1 MELVIYDH
9 TNGQVTDEQLDETE
23 KLLQFAADQLSI
35 AANAEMSV
43 TYVNNPEMQKIN
55 REYRGIDRSTDVISF
70 AIEDD
75 EDLMLPAELQAE
87 LPRELGDLFVSIDK
101 VKSQALFLD
110 HSEERELGYMLVHG
124 FLHLNGYDH
133 ERADDHG
140 EQFRLQE
147 EILTK
152 YGLKR

>member
-9 TNGQVTDEQLDETE
+9 TDGQVTDEQLDETE
-23 KLLQFAADQLSI
+23 KLLQFAAGELSI
-35 AANAEMSV
+35 EDNAEMSV
-43 TYVNNPEMQKIN
+43 TFVNNPEMQEIN

-75 EDLMLPAELQAE
+75 EDLMIPEELKAEM
-87 LPRELGDLFVSIDK
+87 PRELGDLFVSIDK
-101 VKSQALFLD
+101 VKEQALFLD

-133 ERADDHG
+133 EREDDNG
-140 EQFRLQE
+140 EQFRVQE
-147 EILTK
+147 AILTK
-152 YGLKR
+152 YGLTR

>member
-9 TNGQVTDEQLDETE
+9 TDGQVTDEQLDETE
-23 KLLQFAADQLSI
+23 KLLQFAAGELSI
-35 AANAEMSV
+35 EDNAEMSV
-43 TYVNNPEMQKIN
+43 TFVNNPEMQEIN

-75 EDLMLPAELQAE
+75 EDLMIPEELKAKM
-87 LPRELGDLFVSIDK
+87 PRELGDLFVSIDK
-101 VKSQALFLD
+101 VKEQVLFLD

-133 ERADDHG
+133 EREDDNG
-140 EQFRLQE
+140 EQCRVQE
-147 EILTK
+147 AILTK
-152 YGLKR
+152 YGLTR

>member
-87 LPRELGDLFVSIDK
+87 LPRELGDLVSR
-101 VKSQALFLD
+101 SF
-110 HSEERELGYMLVHG
+110 
-124 FLHLNGYDH
+124 
-133 ERADDHG
+133 
-140 EQFRLQE
+140 
-147 EILTK
+147 
-152 YGLKR
+152 

>member
-35 AANAEMSV
+35 VANAEMSV
-43 TYVNNPEMQKIN
+43 TFVNNPEIQKIN

-75 EDLMLPAELQAE
+75 DDLMLPAELQAE

>member
-1 MELVIYDH
+1 
-9 TNGQVTDEQLDETE
+9 
-23 KLLQFAADQLSI
+23 
-35 AANAEMSV
+35 
-43 TYVNNPEMQKIN
+43 
-55 REYRGIDRSTDVISF
+55 
-70 AIEDD
+70 
-75 EDLMLPAELQAE
+75 MLPAELQAE

-133 ERADDHG
+133 KRADDHG